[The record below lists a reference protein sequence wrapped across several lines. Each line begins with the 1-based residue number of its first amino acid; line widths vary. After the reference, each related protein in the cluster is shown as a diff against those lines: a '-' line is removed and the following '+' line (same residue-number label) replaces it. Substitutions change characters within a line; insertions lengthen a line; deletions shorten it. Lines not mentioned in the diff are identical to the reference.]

1 MTDVVTS
8 RTNLL
13 GLEKPELE
21 AFVTALG
28 NKPFRARQ
36 LMSWL
41 YKRAEGNFESM
52 SDLARDFRAQLAGV
66 AEVRTPEIV
75 SRHDSADGTRKWL
88 LRADSAQAFEMV
100 FIPET
105 DRGTLCISSQVGCA
119 LDCAFCSTAQQ
130 GFNRNLTT
138 AEIVGQVWLANK
150 ELGFE
155 PGGERRITN
164 VVFMGM
170 GEPLANF
177 RNVVPA
183 IRILLDDLG
192 FDISRRRVTLS
203 TSGLVPLMYKLAEEV
218 NCALAVSLH
227 APDDAL
233 RNELVPINRK
243 HPIAELLDACW
254 HYIDEQ
260 NGRSVTFE
268 YVMLDGV
275 NDQLEH
281 ARALAKLMRG
291 KPAKLNLIP
300 FNPFPGTSYRR
311 SPMPVITRFRDELI
325 QRGVLA
331 TIRRT
336 RGDDIDAA
344 CGQLAGQVQDR
355 TKRTAR
361 RAAAGAAL
369 PADYRGDGENLLAAL
384 QGNPTTRTRPVFWEW
399 RGNQT
404 EPDWWPR
411 LAVRDG
417 DWKLL
422 LTHDAKRVSLHRV
435 TADRAEARDESAA
448 RPEVVARLSRLALD
462 WKASLPARPPEGCFA
477 PDDQIAPPP
486 AEKKSAPRKAKAAGA
501 ANPP

>member
-1 MTDVVTS
+1 MTEAATA

-13 GLEKPELE
+13 GLEKAELE
-21 AFVTALG
+21 SFVGGLG

-36 LMSWL
+36 LMSWM
-41 YKRAEGNFESM
+41 YKRAEGDFASM
-52 SDLARDFRAQLAGV
+52 TDLAKDFRAQLQGC
-66 AEVRTPEIV
+66 AEIRVPEIV
-75 SRHDSADGTRKWL
+75 SRYDSADGTRKWL
-88 LRADSAQAFEMV
+88 LRADSSQAFEMV
-100 FIPET
+100 FIPEI

-119 LDCAFCSTAQQ
+119 LDCSFCSTAQQ
-130 GFNRNLTT
+130 GFNRNLST
-138 AEIVGQVWLANK
+138 AEIVGQVWLANR

-155 PGGERRITN
+155 PGGDRCITN

-203 TSGLVPLMYKLAEEV
+203 TSGLVPQMYKLAEEV

-227 APDDAL
+227 APNDAL

-281 ARALAKLMRG
+281 ARALAKMFKGR
-291 KPAKLNLIP
+291 PAKLNLIP

-344 CGQLAGQVQDR
+344 CGQLAGKVNDR
-355 TKRTAR
+355 TRIRLGDKLAG
-361 RAAAGAAL
+361 AMAAG
-369 PADYRGDGENLLAAL
+369 LA
-384 QGNPTTRTRPVFWEW
+384 
-399 RGNQT
+399 
-404 EPDWWPR
+404 
-411 LAVRDG
+411 
-417 DWKLL
+417 
-422 LTHDAKRVSLHRV
+422 S
-435 TADRAEARDESAA
+435 
-448 RPEVVARLSRLALD
+448 
-462 WKASLPARPPEGCFA
+462 
-477 PDDQIAPPP
+477 
-486 AEKKSAPRKAKAAGA
+486 
-501 ANPP
+501 